1 MAGMKTKLLHKT
13 LKVYILFSL
22 IVLIISAPLFYY
34 LTQRL
39 YIDEADE
46 TLILNKKEFINYSL
60 PALKESDISVWNKLN
75 RNVKINEPTIHLKND
90 SVLYQSYFDSIV
102 NENEPYRVLLSPV
115 RIEGKSYI
123 LNIRINLIESED
135 LIKSI
140 AALFVTLVTM
150 LLLGLFFITKRLS
163 AKLWE
168 PFYSLLI
175 QIEKFE
181 IDKNVHPELET
192 TDIEEFHRLSN
203 AVTNLIERN
212 TIIYKSQQE
221 FIENAAHELQTPL
234 AVFQAKIDML
244 MQHSD
249 LTPSQAEVLVKL
261 TESSARLNR
270 LNKNLL
276 LLSKI
281 DNSNYI
287 DKENVSLKELIEKHI
302 DFFDEQA
309 AEKNI
314 TIKVDTMMDV
324 FVNSNPVL
332 IEILVSNLL
341 LNAIR
346 HNVQDGVVN
355 VSLIE
360 NSLLVSNTGNPEA
373 ISTEKL
379 FQRFSK
385 INPSTKG
392 SGLGLAI
399 VKKIV
404 DLNKWNMSYTFQNN
418 IHSFLIKF

>member
-22 IVLIISAPLFYY
+22 VVLIISAPLFYY

-60 PALKESDISVWNKLN
+60 PALKASDISVWNKLN
-75 RNVKINEPTIHLKND
+75 RNVKINEQTIHLKND

-115 RIEGKSYI
+115 RIEGKPYI
-123 LNIRINLIESED
+123 LNIRINLVESED

-140 AALFVTLVTM
+140 AVLFITMVAL
-150 LLLGLFFITKRLS
+150 LLLGLYFITKRLS
-163 AKLWE
+163 AKLWK
-168 PFYSLLI
+168 PFYSLLV

-399 VKKIV
+399 VKKIA
-404 DLNKWNMSYTFQNN
+404 DLNKWNVSYTFQNN
-418 IHSFLIKF
+418 IHSFIIKF

>member
-1 MAGMKTKLLHKT
+1 MKTKLLHKT